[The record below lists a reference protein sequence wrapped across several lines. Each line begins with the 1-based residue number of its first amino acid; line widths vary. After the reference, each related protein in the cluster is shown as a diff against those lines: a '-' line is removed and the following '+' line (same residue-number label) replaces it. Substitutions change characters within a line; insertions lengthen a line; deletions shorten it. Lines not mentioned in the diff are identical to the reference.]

1 MRNAHK
7 HILIRRTVQDIWNE
21 GHVDVADDLFAKDYV
36 NHGGLIP
43 DIVSGPEAIKMSVV
57 LYRRAFPWLH
67 ISVDELQTVGE
78 IVVLSWTARNDRPP
92 DVGLHDGLPAQE
104 NYLTGTT
111 CIRCVD
117 GKIAE
122 SCTSWDKRSLSVP
135 FDRHLAA

>member
-1 MRNAHK
+1 MPTAPQHT
-7 HILIRRTVQDIWNE
+7 LIRRAVQDIWNE
-21 GHVDVADDLFAKDYV
+21 GQIDVADDLFADDYV

-57 LYRRAFPWLH
+57 LYRQAFPGLH
-67 ISVDELQTVGE
+67 ISVDELQTEGE
-78 IVVLSWTARNDRPP
+78 IVVMSWTARNNRPP
-92 DVGLHDGLPAQE
+92 GAVLHDGLPAQE
-104 NYLTGTT
+104 NYLAGTT

-122 SCTSWDKRSLSVP
+122 SCTAWDTRSLPAS